1 MASDL
6 AKKVFNLLKK
16 DILDYGDIDNEKLNK
31 SLRLLAKWRSVLIQ
45 NTFIENEGTN
55 LSRGPFSGMEFLESS
70 AEGCHVPKLIG
81 TYEQPLHSYID
92 MVTRASYAKVINV
105 GCAEGY
111 YAVGF
116 ALKMPNTEILAYDI
130 NAKAQQACIK
140 LAKKNDVTERVSVFG
155 ELAHQNLTETLL
167 NGSLIFCDI
176 EGAEIDLLDPR
187 KATALQ
193 STDIIVESHECLVP
207 GITET
212 LKSRFAQTHNII
224 EVKDDGMRKLENPPE
239 WFLKFS
245 HLDQLLATW
254 EWRSGPTP
262 WLIMTQK

>member
-6 AKKVFNLLKK
+6 AKKVFDLLKK
-16 DILDYGDIDNEKLNK
+16 DLLDHGDIDNEKLNK

-45 NTFIENEGTN
+45 NTFIENEGTI
-55 LSRGPFSGMEFLESS
+55 LSRGPFSGMKFLGNS

-81 TYEQPLHSYID
+81 TYEQPLHYYVDLATKTSY
-92 MVTRASYAKVINV
+92 SKVINV

-130 NAKAQQACIK
+130 NAKAQEACIR
-140 LAKKNDVTERVSVFG
+140 LAEKNDVGGRVSVFG
-155 ELAHQNLTETLL
+155 ELAPQNLTEKLL

-176 EGAEIDLLDPR
+176 EGAENDLLDPS
-187 KATALQ
+187 KAAALK
-193 STDIIVESHECLVP
+193 SADIIVESHECLVP

-212 LKSRFAQTHNII
+212 LKSRFEQSHYIV
-224 EVKDDGMRKLENPPE
+224 EVKDDGMRELENPPE
-239 WFLKFS
+239 WFLNFS